1 MEFYREAKLIDFVS
15 KVGRQFR
22 MNSLLNKDH
31 ISKRLNGEDDGLSLT
46 EFFYT
51 IL

>member
-1 MEFYREAKLIDFVS
+1 
-15 KVGRQFR
+15 

-31 ISKRLNGEDDGLSLT
+31 INKRLNSGDDGLSLT